1 MLTVHCSWVQMAV
14 SAVNVFCPV
23 CETRNDR
30 PDAFTSAALPTA
42 DSGELVSMVSVIVL
56 FTIVALIVDRDGRP
70 VGPVGLLELPPHPVI
85 AVAIAASDTVWNE

>member
-1 MLTVHCSWVQMAV
+1 MHCSWVQMAV

-23 CETRNDR
+23 CETRNGR

-42 DSGELVSMVSVIVL
+42 DSGELASMLSVIVL